1 MKTLHIITS
10 LFLLTLFQFS
20 YSQRRTD
27 ANVVGHVV
35 CQGIHIPFANV
46 AVKGTTIGTV
56 TDETGHFQLINL
68 PLGEHTIVVSM
79 LGYKPQEKKVDLES
93 NTTIE
98 LKFDLEEDVLNLEEV
113 VVSADRSEQK
123 RTEAPVIVNTIG
135 SKIFHS
141 SQSQTLGEGLNFS
154 PGLRLE
160 NNCQN
165 CGFSQVR
172 MNGMEGPY
180 SQILI
185 NSRPIFSGLAGVYGL
200 ELIPSNMIEKIEVVR
215 GGGSALYGSNAIAGT
230 INIVLKD
237 AITNSYEGGL
247 NYAQTGVGT
256 NGSGGSAADYSI
268 NFNTSVVSN
277 NRESGLSLYGFTR
290 NRAMYDANNDGF
302 SELAP
307 LGNLTFGAKAFHRFG
322 QRDKLAIDFF
332 AINEERNGGN
342 MQDYPL
348 HERDIAEAVEHRMKV
363 AGIIYE
369 HYIRDYDMLSIY
381 ASGQFLN
388 RDSYYGAEQSLSD
401 YGNSR
406 DHTFNM
412 GLQYKAVFGNFSLVS
427 GIENTSGFLLD
438 KKLGYPDLD
447 NAIISGDSLLSLP
460 HTDNTVIADQS
471 SITTGIF
478 AQYELKLKDFKAVLG
493 ARYDHYEIR
502 DMAYEGEESKSGNV
516 FSPRISL
523 MYRILESLQARLSY
537 SQGYRAPQIFDEDLH
552 IETSGSRQ
560 VIHRNDPD
568 LKQET
573 SHSVMASLDFNRQ
586 LGRVYTGL
594 LAEAFYTRLA
604 DAFANEYGEPDE
616 NGTVIYTR
624 VNSDGGAW
632 VQGINLEFKLRPAKD
647 ISLISGF
654 TLQTSEFEEPQDFGE
669 THFFRSPDSYGFL
682 VLDWD
687 FAGGFCLSVTGRY
700 TGKMLVPY
708 FGTENPEGELR
719 TSEPFYNTGLKI
731 AYTVILNGAS
741 VEFSGGIK
749 NILNSYQDDFDYG
762 INRDPAYIYGPLA
775 PRTMF
780 VGIRFGN
787 MLSKEAGTSIASN
800 QDGGPGWGKSK
811 HTERRNQR
819 RSRRR
824 GGREVSSGLKDL

>member
-1 MKTLHIITS
+1 MKKIHIITS
-10 LFLLTLFQFS
+10 LFLLSLFQIS
-20 YSQRRTD
+20 YAQKKHTD

-35 CQGIHIPFANV
+35 CRGVHISFASV

-56 TDETGHFQLINL
+56 TDNTGHFQLINL
-68 PLGEHTIVVSM
+68 PVGEQIIAVSVI
-79 LGYKPQEKKVDLES
+79 GYKPQEIVVQIVH
-93 NTTIE
+93 NTTTE
-98 LKFDLEEDVLNLEEV
+98 LKFDLEEDILNLEEV
-113 VVSADRSEQK
+113 VISANRGEQK

-135 SKIFHS
+135 SQIFHS

-172 MNGMEGPY
+172 MNGMEGSY

-200 ELIPSNMIEKIEVVR
+200 ELIPSNMIEKVEVVR

-230 INIVLKD
+230 INIILRD
-237 AITNSYEGGL
+237 PLTNSYEGGAT
-247 NYAQTGVGT
+247 YAQTGVGVE
-256 NGSGGSAADYSI
+256 GSEASAADYSI
-268 NFNTSVVSN
+268 NFNTSVVSDDHK
-277 NRESGLSLYGFTR
+277 SGLSLYGFTR
-290 NRAMYDANNDGF
+290 KREMFDANNDSF
-302 SELAP
+302 SELAS
-307 LGNLTFGAKAFHRFG
+307 LENLTFGARTFHRFG
-322 QRDKLAIDFF
+322 NRDKLALDFF
-332 AINEERNGGN
+332 AISEERNGGN
-342 MQDYPL
+342 MMDYPQ
-348 HERDIAEAVEHRMKV
+348 HERDIAESLDHRMKV
-363 AGIIYE
+363 AGITYE
-369 HYIRDYDMLSIY
+369 RYLRKYDMLSIY

-388 RDSYYGAEQSLSD
+388 RDSYYGAKQSLSG

-406 DHTFNM
+406 DNTYNL
-412 GLQYKAVFGNFSLVS
+412 GLQYKAVFGNSSLVS

-447 NAIISGDSLLSLP
+447 NATISGDTIESIP
-460 HTDNTVIADQS
+460 HTNNTLIADQS
-471 SITTGIF
+471 SITTGVF
-478 AQYELKLKDFKAVLG
+478 AQYEFKLNRFKAALG

-502 DMAYEGEESKSGNV
+502 DQAPDGEDPESGNV

-537 SQGYRAPQIFDEDLH
+537 SQGYRAPQIYDEDLH

-560 VIHRNDPD
+560 VIHKNDPN

-586 LGRVYTGL
+586 FGRTYTGL
-594 LAEAFYTRLA
+594 LVEAFYTRLE

-616 NGTVIYTR
+616 DGTVIYTR
-624 VNSDGGAW
+624 VNSEGGAW
-632 VQGINLEFKLRPAKD
+632 VQGINMEFKLRPAKD
-647 ISLISGF
+647 FTLTSGF
-654 TLQTSEFEEPQDFGE
+654 TLQTSEFEDPQEFDE
-669 THFFRSPDSYGFL
+669 THFFRSPDSYAFL
-682 VLDWD
+682 AMDWD
-687 FAGGFCLSVTGRY
+687 FARSFCLSGTGNY

-708 FGTENPEGELR
+708 FGTEYPEGELR
-719 TSEPFYNTGLKI
+719 SSDAFFDLGLKLS
-731 AYTVILNGAS
+731 YTIKLNGAS

-762 INRDPAYIYGPLA
+762 INRDPAYIYGPIT
-775 PRTMF
+775 PRTVF

-787 MLSKEAGTSIASN
+787 LLSHESGTSVAPKQGRGLRRGNSSR
-800 QDGGPGWGKSK
+800 PGRGRQYK
-811 HTERRNQR
+811 NQR
-819 RSRRR
+819 H
-824 GGREVSSGLKDL
+824 